1 MFAACAAPAQT
12 PLGER
17 IEVDVSR
24 APILGTAEAPV
35 LLVEFADFRCHYC
48 KKAAPVVQ
56 QILEAYP
63 QDVRLAFVHLPV
75 VSPASGRAAVAAEAA
90 RRQQRFWAMHDALFA
105 LQGQPL
111 READLREAAAAMG
124 LEVEQFSEDLR
135 DPALLSHVRTDRE
148 QALRL
153 GVEATPSFAVNGRL
167 LVGAVPY
174 ETLAALIEAELAEL
188 RGGDG

>member
-1 MFAACAAPAQT
+1 M
-12 PLGER
+12 
-17 IEVDVSR
+17 
-24 APILGTAEAPV
+24 
-35 LLVEFADFRCHYC
+35 
-48 KKAAPVVQ
+48 K
-56 QILEAYP
+56 
-63 QDVRLAFVHLPV
+63 VH
-75 VSPASGRAAVAAEAA
+75 
-90 RRQQRFWAMHDALFA
+90 
-105 LQGQPL
+105 
-111 READLREAAAAMG
+111 ADLREAAAAMG